1 MKISSNNY
9 SYAVYKHVEWKKE
22 KKNLLTIQFIESIL
36 KMSFLQ
42 SHKEVQRVWYL
53 LQKQT
58 NKKNPIMAQEQPYV
72 MLKKES
78 VILE

>member
-58 NKKNPIMAQEQPYV
+58 KKNPIMAQEQPYV